1 MSTLQS
7 DVGRHSKVVLAG
19 GAGALAAVCY
29 LVYSYAAPNGPAQS
43 SVGAIQTSHG
53 APVPESMH
61 YGEVLQKYN
70 LRNAAAASQTGE
82 SYLSVFSARPQQVP
96 PPPPTEAAAVPTAA
110 EQPPAPSQPTISMT
124 SQAPVAPAGS
134 DGRAQ
139 QRLAEQ
145 GQALM
150 NNWLAVPHTAA
161 RVSDTVAV
169 TPVATGQ
176 VTAPTTAPGTDV
188 AASTPLVPGFTIA
201 PAVLRTDIDTDE
213 TSTVEAQIAT
223 GPYAG
228 AAVYAP
234 GYKRMNNSVDMTF
247 THMTW
252 NGRTYRIHA
261 RPIDQH
267 TMRSALSG
275 EVNNRYLS
283 RILLP
288 ALALGLG
295 RAGQLFEQADTQTIV
310 TPIGGIIQTRS
321 GAPSGRTIAGAV
333 AGGVATETGQV
344 LRSDAA
350 LLPVRQVLISRDET
364 IGVRFIEPVY
374 AGDEFQPP
382 PARAPGAAAV
392 SLPAAPAAQ

>member
-19 GAGALAAVCY
+19 GAAALAAVCY

-43 SVGAIQTSHG
+43 NLGAIQTSHG

-70 LRNAAAASQTGE
+70 LRNAAAASQAGE
-82 SYLSVFSARPQQVP
+82 SYLSVFSARPQAVP
-96 PPPPTEAAAVPTAA
+96 PPPPTEAAAVPTAS
-110 EQPPAPSQPTISMT
+110 EPPPSPAQQAIGAAT
-124 SQAPVAPAGS
+124 QAPVPGT

-161 RVSDTVAV
+161 RVSDAIAV
-169 TPVATGQ
+169 TPAAAIQVA
-176 VTAPTTAPGTDV
+176 APSMAPGAD
-188 AASTPLVPGFTIA
+188 AAAPAPLVPGFTVV

-234 GYKRMNNSVDMTF
+234 GYKRMNNGVDMTF
-247 THMTW
+247 TQMAW

-321 GAPSGRTIAGAV
+321 GTPSGRTIAGAV
-333 AGGVATETGQV
+333 AGGIATETGQV

-350 LLPVRQVLISRDET
+350 LLPVRQVLIARDET

-374 AGDEFQPP
+374 ASDEFQPP
-382 PARAPGAAAV
+382 QVRA
-392 SLPAAPAAQ
+392 SSTAAPAAQ

>member
-19 GAGALAAVCY
+19 GAAALAAVCY

-43 SVGAIQTSHG
+43 NLGAIQTSHG

-70 LRNAAAASQTGE
+70 LRNAAAASQADE
-82 SYLSVFSARPQQVP
+82 SYLSVFSARPQAVP
-96 PPPPTEAAAVPTAA
+96 PPPPTEAAAVTTAS
-110 EQPPAPSQPTISMT
+110 EPPPSPAQQAIGTAT
-124 SQAPVAPAGS
+124 QAPVPGT

-161 RVSDTVAV
+161 RVSDAIAV
-169 TPVATGQ
+169 TPAAAIQVA
-176 VTAPTTAPGTDV
+176 APSMAPGAD
-188 AASTPLVPGFTIA
+188 AAAPAPLVPGFTVV

-234 GYKRMNNSVDMTF
+234 GYKRMNNGVDMTF
-247 THMTW
+247 TQMAW

-267 TMRSALSG
+267 TMRSA
-275 EVNNRYLS
+275 V
-283 RILLP
+283 
-288 ALALGLG
+288 G
-295 RAGQLFEQADTQTIV
+295 RGQQQIPFAHPT
-310 TPIGGIIQTRS
+310 
-321 GAPSGRTIAGAV
+321 A
-333 AGGVATETGQV
+333 
-344 LRSDAA
+344 
-350 LLPVRQVLISRDET
+350 
-364 IGVRFIEPVY
+364 
-374 AGDEFQPP
+374 
-382 PARAPGAAAV
+382 
-392 SLPAAPAAQ
+392 

>member
-19 GAGALAAVCY
+19 GAAAFAAVCY

-70 LRNAAAASQTGE
+70 LRNAAAASQAGE
-82 SYLSVFSARPQQVP
+82 SYLSVFSARPQAVP
-96 PPPPTEAAAVPTAA
+96 PPPPTEAAAVPTAS
-110 EQPPAPSQPTISMT
+110 EPPPAPAQPAIGT
-124 SQAPVAPAGS
+124 SQAPVPPMGA

-161 RVSDTVAV
+161 RVSESIAV
-169 TPVATGQ
+169 TPAATSQVAAKTM
-176 VTAPTTAPGTDV
+176 APDADV
-188 AASTPLVPGFTIA
+188 AGSAPLVPGFTIA

-275 EVNNRYLS
+275 EVNNRYAS

-321 GAPSGRTIAGAV
+321 GTPSGRTIAGAV

-374 AGDEFQPP
+374 ASDEFQPP
-382 PARAPGAAAV
+382 PARAPGAATA